1 MISWKKLFWWV
12 FREQNGVMW
21 CVMLRTQTT
30 LPMFWVND
38 VHKSTNPYE
47 WWLGGQQSFSK
58 NQYHQLVYIVCI
70 SKTYSAVFCWRI
82 LSYLFGLVCAVH
94 SSSAPLY
101 HWNISV
107 VWRIMCRPELVCTIH
122 SHRYRCW
129 YVLSDQE
136 RNWSLVLS
144 LWDYAQICM
153 KCMLKRDVYLK
164 CSEVKY
170 VCAAADHIALIS
182 SLLLFIIVCLC
193 LIKVMMNEAGLI
205 ATQIWWKHHVQ
216 DTPESSIVDLSEAGW
231 CDFVAF
237 LGYGMED
244 ESHEMLLITSN
255 HTWLVSDLWS
265 HEWCRNIQD
274 CLMRASDTQHW
285 TQDYSS

>member
-1 MISWKKLFWWV
+1 MISWKKVFWWV

-21 CVMLRTQTT
+21 CVILITQTT

-47 WWLGGQQSFSK
+47 WWLGGQQSFWK
-58 NQYHQLVYIVCI
+58 NQCH
-70 SKTYSAVFCWRI
+70 
-82 LSYLFGLVCAVH
+82 LSGLVRAVY
-94 SSSAPLY
+94 SSSARLY
-101 HWNISV
+101 HCNISV
-107 VWRIMCRPELVCTIH
+107 IWRCRPGLVCTIH

-136 RNWSLVLS
+136 RSWSLVLS
-144 LWDYAQICM
+144 LWEYAQICM

-170 VCAAADHIALIS
+170 VCAAADHVALIS
-182 SLLLFIIVCLC
+182 SLHCLWPNQAMD
-193 LIKVMMNEAGLI
+193 LS
-205 ATQIWWKHHVQ
+205 TQDSLRLRYDEITMAVQ
-216 DTPESSIVDLSEAGW
+216 ETPESSIVDLSEAGW

-244 ESHEMLLITSN
+244 ESHEMLQITSN
-255 HTWLVSDLWS
+255 HTWLASDLWS

-274 CLMRASDTQHW
+274 CLMRASDTQH
-285 TQDYSS
+285 